1 MDGMTLD
8 LAVALS
14 HYSGHA
20 SSGRKQNTTK
30 MLFHPQFR
38 NCGVHLSFLPFWFL
52 RRRIPAR
59 NGTER
64 NGTDEKK
71 EEEEERVRLIGR

>member
-1 MDGMTLD
+1 M
-8 LAVALS
+8 
-14 HYSGHA
+14 
-20 SSGRKQNTTK
+20 
-30 MLFHPQFR
+30 
-38 NCGVHLSFLPFWFL
+38 HLSFLPFWFL

>member
-1 MDGMTLD
+1 M
-8 LAVALS
+8 
-14 HYSGHA
+14 H
-20 SSGRKQNTTK
+20 
-30 MLFHPQFR
+30 F
-38 NCGVHLSFLPFWFL
+38 SFLPFLFL

-59 NGTER
+59 NETER